1 MPCFGYNPLLPVSFT
16 RLLSGFALRAFTNFP
31 PSLPI
36 TIQTTV
42 IYKPLQPDFCS
53 HHSIETSWQSR
64 ASLPGGLNLVYIS
77 AGDTVD
83 HPRVSKHSCS
93 FHDTMHFEAA
103 LLMWWH
109 LKKTIYS
116 TYNCKNVLPRAL
128 PRSVL
133 NSWVIRDDHPLWLSG
148 TWFVYQSSVRSGNCS
163 FLCLQCLIVS
173 GLVKFYPLNA
183 YLVFSKS
190 SGEPLCRLLEV
201 SFFITPSSLE
211 LVNL

>member
-64 ASLPGGLNLVYIS
+64 ASLPAGLNLVYIS

-109 LKKTIYS
+109 LKKWSIQLKTVKMYCLRPSQGLSWIPGWSGMTIHS
-116 TYNCKNVLPRAL
+116 G
-128 PRSVL
+128 
-133 NSWVIRDDHPLWLSG
+133 WVELDLSISPLWGQG
-148 TWFVYQSSVRSGNCS
+148 TVHFCACSVS
-163 FLCLQCLIVS
+163 
-173 GLVKFYPLNA
+173 
-183 YLVFSKS
+183 
-190 SGEPLCRLLEV
+190 
-201 SFFITPSSLE
+201 
-211 LVNL
+211 